1 LQNLNIYQKI
11 KVVRERVKEIPKNG
25 FNKFANYK
33 YVDKDTLY
41 DYLRVYFNEVGLA
54 VISSTE
60 SVKRERQTSNKGEMF
75 NTTIITKKHT
85 IVNIDNPEEKIEVMS
100 TGVGEDKTD
109 KDIYQ
114 ADTGAMKYFLIDNF
128 FISGGDSFPGDVEH
142 DSKDKHQKAQPEP
155 TKGTTTIVTKEDQA
169 RMVFLKNCSY
179 ARKELATITG
189 NDNAYLHIIGDKGFT
204 SAEEI
209 PANLY
214 NEIRDALKAKMN
226 ELKCEGKNE

>member
-1 LQNLNIYQKI
+1 M
-11 KVVRERVKEIPKNG
+11 
-25 FNKFANYK
+25 
-33 YVDKDTLY
+33 
-41 DYLRVYFNEVGLA
+41 RVYFNEVGLA

-60 SVKRERQTSNKGEMF
+60 SVKRERQTSNKGEAF
-75 NTTIITKKHT
+75 NVTIVTKKHT

-100 TGVGEDKTD
+100 AGVGEDKTD

-128 FISGGDSFPGDVEH
+128 FISGGDSFPGDIEH
-142 DSKDKHQKAQPEP
+142 DLKDKKAQSE
-155 TKGTTTIVTKEDQA
+155 KGTTTIVTKEDQA
-169 RMVFLKNCSY
+169 RIVFLENCSY

-214 NEIRDALKAKMN
+214 NEIRDVLKAKMN
-226 ELKCEGKNE
+226 ELKSEGKNE